1 MSQRGMKNVYHAKQG
16 RIKKTKDRKPASHV
30 QEDHTKEKLG
40 KPNAKNARKGGTVMN
55 NIEKPRTAALSPA
68 RLVPTTRKPVNTM
81 KLPVFRA
88 ERERTNRVKGSQSA
102 YHVKKVYTKEQSGK
116 RTAKNAVQ
124 VDIVTVP

>member
-1 MSQRGMKNVYHAKQG
+1 MSQRVMNHVYHAKEGHTNQ
-16 RIKKTKDRKPASHV
+16 TTVHKPASHV
-30 QEDHTKEKLG
+30 QKDRTKEKSD
-40 KPNAKNARKGGTVMN
+40 KPNAKSVRKGGTVMN

-68 RLVPTTRKPVNTM
+68 RLVPTTRKPVNTK